1 MISDGVADHPV
12 RTTRATRPGETV
24 GDDTDSTRKD
34 DLIRGGT
41 FRIGSEDFYPARQGE
56 TIDTSTGHIGFR
68 CVVRASRI
76 DDPD

>member
-1 MISDGVADHPV
+1 
-12 RTTRATRPGETV
+12 V
-24 GDDTDSTRKD
+24 GP
-34 DLIRGGT
+34 

-76 DDPD
+76 GDPD